1 MPSAFPAAAG
11 SLMCAALAMPAL
23 AQERP
28 DEDTRAIEQRT
39 QRIREATAPSVVSVR
54 VTKHGWKLPR
64 LVFPGVTI
72 AATGCPEQRVDG
84 AGFVV
89 ASRGLVVTT
98 CEIVCDAAA
107 IELLFHDGT
116 RRDATLVGVDRPFC
130 LAVLRTST
138 PDSAVPLPDSQRVE
152 ASPSVAGWLF
162 APPSERSPSPDVQM
176 TLVRPAPEQGA
187 AYDRPL
193 YAPVSIARGAAGGPL
208 VGADGFLLG
217 MAVGTLV
224 ARDEQCA
231 AGAAA
236 PYPRATLFVRG
247 DDIAEA
253 ARQIAA
259 NGRVFR
265 GMLGTLTEGD
275 SNRIGAVFPGSPA
288 QAAGLAEGD
297 TIVGVGTMSVGSYA
311 DLTRALLRR
320 HPGDRVKIA
329 VRRGDAQLARCVQL
343 APFEVKPAP
352 KEPPV
357 AGAVI
362 EMSADPACDATFTFT
377 DVLPGSP
384 AAKSGVVA
392 GDRIVS
398 VDGRSALRFILRH
411 RAGAAT
417 APPSKIVVQRG
428 EATVELPF
436 AGE

>member
-1 MPSAFPAAAG
+1 MPSAFPVAAG
-11 SLMCAALAMPAL
+11 PLMCAALALPAF

-28 DEDTRAIEQRT
+28 EEDARAIERRT
-39 QRIREATAPSVVSVR
+39 QRLREATGPSVVSVR
-54 VTKHGWKLPR
+54 VTKHAWTLPR

-89 ASRGLVVTT
+89 TSRGLVVTT
-98 CEIVCDAAA
+98 YEVVCDAAA

-116 RRDATLVGVDRPFC
+116 RRDATLLGVDRPFC
-130 LAVLRTST
+130 VAVLRTSA
-138 PDSAVPLPDSQRVE
+138 PDSAVPLPESPRVE
-152 ASPSVAGWLF
+152 VSPSVAGWLF
-162 APPSERSPSPDVQM
+162 APATERSPTPDVQM
-176 TLVRPAPEQGA
+176 ALVRPAPEQGA

-193 YAPVSIARGAAGGPL
+193 YASVSLARGAAGAPL
-208 VGADGFLLG
+208 VGADGTLLG

-224 ARDEQCA
+224 ARDEQHA
-231 AGAAA
+231 TGATA

-247 DDIAEA
+247 DDVAEA

-297 TIVGVGTMSVGSYA
+297 TIVGVGTTSVGCYA

-320 HPGDRVKIA
+320 RPGDRVKVA
-329 VRRGDAQLARCVQL
+329 VRRGDTQLARCIQL

-357 AGAVI
+357 EGAVI
-362 EMSADPACDATFTFT
+362 EMSADLVCDATFTFT
-377 DVLPGSP
+377 DVVPGSR
-384 AAKSGVVA
+384 AAKAGVVT

-398 VDGRSALRFILRH
+398 VDGRSPLRFILRH
-411 RAGAAT
+411 RVGADT

-428 EATVELPF
+428 DATVELPF